1 MLIKTSSLKDTTDLY
16 SKALKALK
24 RYGGVI
30 ITDKNVDSHA
40 IPVTETYKYI
50 LGGYYPTKHK
60 PIKININSDKQLI
73 DVAKNDLNTH
83 YFSVVKN
90 KRPNIYKKLLDNTR
104 YSNFDKS
111 KSRALKA
118 LTIIHEL
125 MERKSSRVAPI
136 SPLGKQFGHWSI
148 TDVVGRGEHGNL
160 IKPNFQ
166 TDERNVA
173 GIFKTLRYGREATI
187 LKKLTPKNINNIKV
201 EYGNPNSIR
210 INRSLALRMRA
221 KELGIDITG
230 KSAKQLK
237 QEIYK
242 QKKKEQKKILNDIG
256 WEGTIVPK
264 RHAAKMKKYLQSI
277 GKIN

>member
-1 MLIKTSSLKDTTDLY
+1 MLIKTSSLKDTTSLY
-16 SKALKALK
+16 SKALGALK

-30 ITDKNVDSHA
+30 TTDKDVGSHA
-40 IPVTETYKYI
+40 TPVMETYSYI
-50 LGGYYPTKHK
+50 LGGHHPTKHK

-73 DVAKNDLNTH
+73 DVAKDDLNS
-83 YFSVVKN
+83 YLLPIKS
-90 KRPNIYKKLLDNTR
+90 KRPDIYKKLLDNTNSDFNK
-104 YSNFDKS
+104 SN
-111 KSRALKA
+111 SRGMKA
-118 LTIIHEL
+118 LAAIHEL

-166 TDERNVA
+166 TDERNAA

-187 LKKLTPKNINNIKV
+187 LKKLTPKNVNNVKV

-237 QEIYK
+237 QDIYK
-242 QKKKEQKKILNDIG
+242 QKKKEQKEILNDIG